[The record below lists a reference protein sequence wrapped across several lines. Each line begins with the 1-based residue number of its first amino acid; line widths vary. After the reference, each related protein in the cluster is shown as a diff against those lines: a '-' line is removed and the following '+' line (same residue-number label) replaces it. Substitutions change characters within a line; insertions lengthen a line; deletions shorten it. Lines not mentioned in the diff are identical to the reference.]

1 MSSFV
6 QPIIQGLQV
15 LKEHKAAAQAQ
26 QQQAEQ
32 QKQKDL
38 QQAIIQMVMQR
49 IGEK

>member
-15 LKEHKAAAQAQ
+15 LKEHKAAAQVQA
-26 QQQAEQ
+26 AEQ
-32 QKQKDL
+32 KKQQDL